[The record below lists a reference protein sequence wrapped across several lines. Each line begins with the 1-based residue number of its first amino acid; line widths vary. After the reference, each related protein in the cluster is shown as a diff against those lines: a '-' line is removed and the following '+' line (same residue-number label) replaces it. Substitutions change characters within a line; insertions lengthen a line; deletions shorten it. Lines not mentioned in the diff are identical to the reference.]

1 MAQMAT
7 TLGMVRENSI
17 RRTMQSAIDD
27 KAALCSIERE
37 LIGKMD
43 LCLDQLG
50 EELAES
56 KACNHLLPF
65 KYLFDLFIFLQFMLL
80 RTPCMNPKKYIV

>member
-1 MAQMAT
+1 MTISHALVQRDEDLMAQMAA

-43 LCLDQLG
+43 LCLAQLG
-50 EELAES
+50 EELGES
-56 KACNHLLPF
+56 KA
-65 KYLFDLFIFLQFMLL
+65 
-80 RTPCMNPKKYIV
+80 